1 MMTEMDA
8 CIFAGE
14 NEIVTLSLIDETCV
28 SENKNGTLIISNG
41 LDSCNTT
48 TTQANGFNLK
58 VTYTV

>member
-1 MMTEMDA
+1 MKTEIDA

-28 SENKNGTLIISNG
+28 SENQNGTFIISNG

-48 TTQANGFNLK
+48 TTQVNGSE
-58 VTYTV
+58 